1 MREEN
6 RSNIRKLNGW
16 EFSKYNFIFFIM
28 VKMVNFILCIFY
40 HNKNSITVP
49 VTIISIIK
57 EYIRLGLTSEVQD
70 LFTENYKTLQTVI
83 RDDI

>member
-1 MREEN
+1 
-6 RSNIRKLNGW
+6 
-16 EFSKYNFIFFIM
+16 M

-57 EYIRLGLTSEVQD
+57 EYIRGYYQK
-70 LFTENYKTLQTVI
+70 YKIYSLKITNI
-83 RDDI
+83 ADSN